1 MDRHTH
7 DDLFVERQMAALAP
21 AWTPDAVRARAR
33 LDHFLHTRRVL
44 RTLVFAGAAAMAL
57 AALALTPQAR
67 TYAQDVWARWTM
79 TRVEVMTTTT
89 AGPGIRQSFRGGGN
103 FTSQVDAER
112 AVGFTLRLPPVAAGV
127 ALQFSVLN
135 SLVIEETID
144 VAALETALHA
154 VGATD
159 VVVPREW
166 DGTTIRVHVRNV
178 VIALYA
184 DELVI
189 SQAAPPSLDV
199 PVGIPLSDLATTM
212 YRASGMPAEAA
223 RVAGLAYAIRPAW
236 LLRVRA
242 DERTQVERLSLRNG
256 DAWLMSEVDSD
267 GRRGAA
273 TVMRSGD
280 DRIYVVT
287 SPRREQAVAVA
298 AELP

>member
-1 MDRHTH
+1 MDQQTH
-7 DDLFVERQMAALAP
+7 DEPFVERQLAALTP
-21 AWTPDAVRARAR
+21 AWTPDTVRARAQ
-33 LDHFLHTRRVL
+33 LDDVLQTWRVP
-44 RTLVFAGAAAMAL
+44 RTLMLAGTAAMAL
-57 AALALTPQAR
+57 VALALTPQAR
-67 TYAQDVWARWTM
+67 TYAQDVWARWTL

-89 AGPGIRQSFRGGGN
+89 AGPGIRQSFSGGGN

-112 AVGFTLRLPPVAAGV
+112 AVGFTLRLPPVTDGV

-144 VAALETALHA
+144 VAALEATLRA

-159 VVVPREW
+159 VTVPREW
-166 DGTTIRVHVRNV
+166 DGTTIRAHARNV
-178 VIALYA
+178 VVALYA

-189 SQAAPPSLDV
+189 SQAMPPSLDV

-212 YRASGMPAEAA
+212 FRASGMPAEAA
-223 RVAGLAYAIRPAW
+223 RRAGLDYALRPAW

-242 DERTQVERLSLRNG
+242 DERTQVERLSLHNG
-256 DAWLMSEVDSD
+256 DAWLIREVDPD
-267 GRRGAA
+267 GHLGDA
-273 TVMRSGD
+273 TVMRSGN

-287 SPRREQAVAVA
+287 SPRRDQAVAVA